1 MVAVS
6 AGTVVPGVVLTRP
19 EWLSER
25 ISDMGI
31 SWGTGDARVSG
42 TLWWCMAASSLI
54 DPVVTAC
61 AAGRPAPDTV
71 LEHLLCEI
79 RPDGGVERV
88 FSATTSDG
96 AESHGTSDHPVFRD
110 DGPGDDAG
118 GLTTTSSAGPVPRL
132 SSGPVE
138 GASGGYSGEPSSDAC
153 GGRTV
158 GSPGG
163 RAIDDGPDR
172 AVAHPGDIDGRDAD
186 DSENCCAG
194 TSSVR
199 EENPGR
205 NLRETLA
212 RIIPLVA
219 EVSGASVAS
228 LWAIVADAIG
238 NRALD
243 AGDAEAG
250 ARLAAQVA
258 GRLPVPRFTDIG
270 GRTFVRRISC
280 CLVFEAPGCQ
290 MCTSCP
296 KRPAAERHELLA
308 ALAARG

>member
-19 EWLSER
+19 EWLAER

-54 DPVVTAC
+54 DPVVAAY
-61 AAGRPAPDTV
+61 AAGRPAPDTA

-88 FSATTSDG
+88 FPTATPADPTASSTVPSGDRTTSAPGEQTTGDAGERTTGDRGEWTTGDAGEQTTSD
-96 AESHGTSDHPVFRD
+96 P
-110 DGPGDDAG
+110 G
-118 GLTTTSSAGPVPRL
+118 GLVAAR
-132 SSGPVE
+132 
-138 GASGGYSGEPSSDAC
+138 D
-153 GGRTV
+153 
-158 GSPGG
+158 
-163 RAIDDGPDR
+163 PDR
-172 AVAHPGDIDGRDAD
+172 AGVATASQSNGMDE
-186 DSENCCAG
+186 SKSCCAATG
-194 TSSVR
+194 SEDSASA
-199 EENPGR
+199 GS
-205 NLRETLA
+205 NLREALA
-212 RIIPLVA
+212 RIIPVVA
-219 EVSGASVAS
+219 EVSGAGVAS

-238 NRALD
+238 NRAID

-250 ARLAAQVA
+250 ARLARQVA
-258 GRLPVPRFTDIG
+258 GRLPVPRFTDVG
-270 GRTFVRRISC
+270 GRAFVRRISC
-280 CLVFEAPGCQ
+280 CLVFEVPNCQ

-296 KRPAAERHELLA
+296 KRPAAERHELLS

>member
-54 DPVVTAC
+54 DPVVTAA

-71 LEHLLCEI
+71 LEHLRCEI

-88 FSATTSDG
+88 FTTVTGDPAVTTG
-96 AESHGTSDHPVFRD
+96 DPAARD
-110 DGPGDDAG
+110 VD
-118 GLTTTSSAGPVPRL
+118 
-132 SSGPVE
+132 
-138 GASGGYSGEPSSDAC
+138 SSDEQATS
-153 GGRTV
+153 RDRETD
-158 GSPGG
+158 SSLAQ
-163 RAIDDGPDR
+163 AIDDSPDAATADHSASENRCAATDSNGPDNAAR
-172 AVAHPGDIDGRDAD
+172 G
-186 DSENCCAG
+186 
-194 TSSVR
+194 
-199 EENPGR
+199 
-205 NLRETLA
+205 LRETLA
-212 RIIPLVA
+212 RVVPLVA

-250 ARLAAQVA
+250 TRLAEQVA

-280 CLVFEAPGCQ
+280 CLVYEVRGCQ

-296 KRPAAERHELLA
+296 KRPAAERHELLT